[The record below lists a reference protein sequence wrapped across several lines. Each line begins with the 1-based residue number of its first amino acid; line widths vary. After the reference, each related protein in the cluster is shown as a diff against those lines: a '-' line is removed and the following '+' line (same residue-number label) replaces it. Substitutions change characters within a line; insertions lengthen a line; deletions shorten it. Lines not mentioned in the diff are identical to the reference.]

1 MPTSLV
7 NYGSVAVDGLSLIDI
22 NVSEI
27 DTGNYTSFN
36 DSGPI
41 VFGISSG
48 AYAGVDFAAFDS
60 TVTGAGSSESLTFT
74 FNVSAAT
81 GNVISAMSALYLVD
95 QFAGT
100 GTSLTATESAYD
112 TSGNLLGTQS
122 FIYGQTAAGP
132 VTLATAQQTVNVTLT
147 LTESISAAGSA
158 ASAIDMSGLE
168 ALFAQT
174 AAPVNT
180 ASIGD
185 QVFLDL
191 TGSGLESGFNA
202 GPGFPGVTVELLDG
216 TGTSVLA
223 TTTTDSL
230 GQYSFSSLAAGT
242 YEVAFIA
249 PTGYTFSPQGVG
261 GSADAGIDSSPNAT
275 TGITGPIT
283 LTAGQ
288 VDNNVEAGLVPPGSA
303 QQGSATLGD
312 YVWFDANGNGLIDSG
327 ETGVGGVTVDLLN
340 AAGTSVLSTTTTTSS
355 GYYSFT
361 NLTAGTYAVQFVAPS
376 GDGFTTQGVGTN
388 PALDSSANA
397 TTGITAPVTLTA
409 GQVDNNVEAGLM
421 QLSSAIGVLKLP
433 ATLAVGQ
440 GGSETY
446 SFTVTNTGNTA
457 LTNVTVVDNIG
468 TAAQPVNVTPT
479 LVTSGTNG
487 TLAPGASWTYTQT
500 VSAITGDGVSAGSL
514 TANAILKDFNAV
526 IYGNGST
533 PSDIQG
539 AAVIGGNFSGATVDS
554 SPSGSLPTGFGAL
567 TVFGSTS
574 GNAINLNNGG
584 KAYVG
589 GTKGAKINFNGGG
602 SYIAAPSTTI
612 SALQTT
618 LNALS
623 TSLSQLAATGTLP
636 ATGNNE
642 VIKATPGANG
652 IAVIDLTAA
661 QLAAIPSFTVNLNG
675 ASSLIFNVNGSSA
688 NFNANDESGTTGAGN
703 IIWNFYNAT
712 GTVALNTQIGGTV
725 LAPAAKVTNSNQVDG
740 FLVAKTWTG
749 SGELHDIPFIGAL
762 PSNPANAAAADTVT
776 VTATGV
782 GGAAVTATD
791 TKEVEV
797 LGSNSNI
804 SVNGTV
810 PTGVLSTLYGTP
822 QTLEFLYSPGNSVSA
837 GASGTVTGTNSAA
850 SAFMVVENAAGTAIY
865 FEGSVTS
872 GEKIYADS
880 TINPLT
886 NTLLTGANF
895 ANTDG
900 GQSIFALVYASQAA
914 FQAGSAPIQTN
925 SYGGVN
931 GTMHFGDTIGSVQL
945 VGYVG
950 ATGGHLSN

>member
-7 NYGSVAVDGLSLIDI
+7 NYGSVASDGLSLTDI

-27 DTGNYTSFN
+27 DTGSYTSFN
-36 DSGPI
+36 GSGPV
-41 VFGISSG
+41 VFGITSG

-60 TVTGAGSSESLTFT
+60 TITGAGSSESLTFT

-81 GNVISAMSALYLVD
+81 GDVISAMSALYLVD
-95 QFAGT
+95 QFAGA

-122 FIYGQTAAGP
+122 FTYGQTAAGP

-158 ASAIDMSGLE
+158 ASAVSMSGLE

-191 TGSGLESGFNA
+191 TGSGLEPGFNT
-202 GPGFPGVTVELLDG
+202 GPGIPGVTVELLDG

-223 TTTTDSL
+223 TTTTNSL
-230 GQYSFSSLAAGT
+230 GQYSFGGLAAGT

-261 GSADAGIDSSPNAT
+261 GSADAGINSSPNQA

-288 VDNNVEAGLVPPGSA
+288 VDNNVEAGLVK
-303 QQGSATLGD
+303 
-312 YVWFDANGNGLIDSG
+312 
-327 ETGVGGVTVDLLN
+327 
-340 AAGTSVLSTTTTTSS
+340 
-355 GYYSFT
+355 
-361 NLTAGTYAVQFVAPS
+361 LTP
-376 GDGFTTQGVGTN
+376 
-388 PALDSSANA
+388 
-397 TTGITAPVTLTA
+397 
-409 GQVDNNVEAGLM
+409 
-421 QLSSAIGVLKLP
+421 AIGVLKLP
-433 ATLAVGQ
+433 GTLVVSQ
-440 GGSETY
+440 GGSESY

-602 SYIAAPSTTI
+602 SYIAAPSTPI
-612 SALQTT
+612 SALQPT